1 MAATV
6 NRQVLLVNPSWDG
19 LVSQKGG
26 RFNRAWPPLDL
37 LNCAALLE
45 QAGIRVSLIDAR
57 AVPTSLETMREAA
70 ARHDLVFVTSSP
82 IDRWQCPNLELDP
95 FLAVTARV
103 DPARLF
109 VLGAHGTV
117 APETLLAMTGARGI
131 IRGEP
136 EPAVR
141 DLCEGKDPSEVPG
154 VTSLQGDTIIHTPE
168 GNPVDLATLP
178 LPAFHLVDLA
188 RYRYEVLGERF
199 ALLEATRGCHYR
211 CHFCLLEMYRK
222 GYRKK
227 DPEQVIREV
236 TYLVREAGARTGY
249 FIDLEFTAVRDD
261 VWDLCDRLASA
272 GLPFEWACQTRA
284 DYVDRPLL
292 QLMKR
297 AGCRLIHFGVESG
310 SARILAATNKR
321 IVLEQIER
329 GIAETKRAG
338 IDQLCFFMFGFPG
351 ETPDDMEAT
360 IAFAKRLNPT
370 YASFHAV
377 TPYRGTRLY
386 EMSGS
391 SELFPEVFSKE
402 HDAVVLQGIVS
413 RAFREFYLR
422 PAVLWSRIRRMDL
435 RLWRRQAALFRDF
448 ARPALF
454 G

>member
-6 NRQVLLVNPSWDG
+6 KQVLLVNPSWDG
-19 LVSQKGG
+19 LVSQKGR
-26 RFNRAWPPLDL
+26 RFNRAWPPLEL

-45 QAGIRVSLIDAR
+45 QDGVRVSLIDAR
-57 AVPTSLETMREAA
+57 AVPTSLDAIREAA
-70 ARHDLVFVTSSP
+70 AQHDLAFVTSSP

-95 FLAVTARV
+95 FLAVAAQV

-117 APETLLAMTGARGI
+117 APEALLTMTGARGV

-136 EPAVR
+136 ELAIR
-141 DLCEGKDPSEVPG
+141 ALCEGKDPSEVPG
-154 VTSLQGDTIIHTPE
+154 VTYPQRGTIINNPE

-178 LPAFHLVDLA
+178 LPAFHLLDLT
-188 RYRYEVLGERF
+188 RYRYEILGDRF
-199 ALLEATRGCHYR
+199 VLLEAARGCHYR
-211 CHFCLLEMYRK
+211 CHFCLLKMYGK

-236 TYLVREAGARTGY
+236 TYLVREARAKTGY
-249 FIDLEFTAVRDD
+249 FIDLEFTAVRDY
-261 VWDLCDRLASA
+261 VWNLCERLASA

-284 DYVDRPLL
+284 DYVDGPLL
-292 QLMKR
+292 KLMKR

-321 IVLEQIER
+321 ITLEQIER
-329 GIAETKRAG
+329 GIAETKQAG

-351 ETPDDMEAT
+351 ETAEDMEAT

-377 TPYRGTRLY
+377 TPYLGTKLY

-391 SELFPEVFSKE
+391 SELFPEVLSKE
-402 HDAVVLQGIVS
+402 HDPLLLQAIAN

-422 PAVLWSRIRRMDL
+422 PAMLWSRFRRVDL
-435 RLWRRQAALFRDF
+435 RLWRRQAALFWHYV
-448 ARPALF
+448 RPALT
-454 G
+454 